1 MSLLTVSGSPHV
13 HAKDN
18 VSKIML
24 LVIIALLPVFAASV
38 YMFGLGALKVL
49 IVSIVA
55 SVLFEW
61 LIQKFLIKGPNSITD
76 YSAIVTGMLLAFN
89 VPSNLPV
96 WILII
101 GAFVSIVV
109 GKMSFGGLGKNPFNP
124 ALVGRVFMLI
134 SFPVP
139 MTSWPK
145 PIESAS
151 QLTDVITG
159 PTPLGILKESSNVA
173 EALSNPDMPDYMQ
186 MFFGNMGGSAG
197 EISAIAILIGGLFL
211 LFTKVITW
219 HIPLSFLMGA
229 LFFAGTLWLI
239 DDSIY
244 IDPLFHL
251 IAGGMMLGA
260 FFMATDMVSSPVT
273 KWGMLI
279 FGFMGGVLTIIIR
292 VFGAY
297 PEGVS
302 FAILIMNAF
311 VPLLDKI
318 KPKRFGKELKNG

>member
-13 HAKDN
+13 HEKGN

-24 LVIIALLPVFAASV
+24 FVIIAMLPAFIASAWMFGIGAVKVFA
-38 YMFGLGALKVL
+38 
-49 IVSIVA
+49 VSIIA
-55 SVLFEW
+55 CILFEW
-61 LIQKFLIKGPNSITD
+61 LVQKFLIKGPNTVSD

-101 GAFVSIVV
+101 GAFVSIVI

-145 PIESAS
+145 PLESAS

-173 EALSNPDMPDYMQ
+173 EAMSNPAMPDYLQ
-186 MFFGNMGGSAG
+186 MFWGNMGGSAG
-197 EISAIAILIGGLFL
+197 EISAIALLAGGLFL
-211 LFTKVITW
+211 LLTRVISW
-219 HIPLSFLMGA
+219 HIPVSFLLGATMFAGA
-229 LFFAGTLWLI
+229 LWLA
-239 DDSIY
+239 DPTIY

-251 IAGGMMLGA
+251 IAGGMMLAA
-260 FFMATDMVSSPVT
+260 FFMATDMVSSPMT
-273 KWGMLI
+273 PWGMLI

-297 PEGVS
+297 PEGAS

-311 VPLLDKI
+311 VPLLNKI
-318 KPKRFGKELKNG
+318 KRKRFAEELKNG

>member
-13 HAKDN
+13 HEKGN

-24 LVIIALLPVFAASV
+24 FVIIAMLPAFIASAWMFGIGAVKVFA
-38 YMFGLGALKVL
+38 
-49 IVSIVA
+49 VSIIA
-55 SVLFEW
+55 CILFEW
-61 LIQKFLIKGPNSITD
+61 LVQKFLIKGPNTVSD

-101 GAFVSIVV
+101 GAFVSIVI

-145 PIESAS
+145 PLESAS

-173 EALSNPDMPDYMQ
+173 EAMSNPAMPDYLQ
-186 MFFGNMGGSAG
+186 MFWGNMGGSAG
-197 EISAIAILIGGLFL
+197 EISAIALLAGGLFL
-211 LFTKVITW
+211 LLTRVISW
-219 HIPLSFLMGA
+219 HIPVSFLLGATMFAGA
-229 LFFAGTLWLI
+229 LWLA
-239 DDSIY
+239 DPTIY

-251 IAGGMMLGA
+251 IAGGMMLAA
-260 FFMATDMVSSPVT
+260 FFMATDMVSSPMT
-273 KWGMLI
+273 PWGMLI

-297 PEGVS
+297 PEGAS

-311 VPLLDKI
+311 VPLLNKI
-318 KPKRFGKELKNG
+318 KPKRFGEEVKNG